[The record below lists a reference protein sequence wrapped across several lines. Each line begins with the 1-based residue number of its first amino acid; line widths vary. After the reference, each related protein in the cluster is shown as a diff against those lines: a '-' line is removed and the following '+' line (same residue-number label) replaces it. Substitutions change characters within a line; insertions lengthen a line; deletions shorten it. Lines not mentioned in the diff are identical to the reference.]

1 MRTHLDVEQ
10 REDIRRD
17 LAERMKLVPPDL
29 RPGEDVFHWQEHP
42 GGNHCCQGPHGCHQY
57 WHDNFPG
64 KRKQAKETF
73 GHRGFGRTSELA
85 RANRSTCG
93 CGSIVKVKHYLSAML
108 DWQGL
113 LVAAPEDLRTK
124 KAESFSPEK
133 ES

>member
-1 MRTHLDVEQ
+1 MRTHLEVEQ

-42 GGNHCCQGPHGCHQY
+42 GGNHCCQGPYGCHQY
-57 WHDNFPG
+57 WHDNF
-64 KRKQAKETF
+64 
-73 GHRGFGRTSELA
+73 
-85 RANRSTCG
+85 
-93 CGSIVKVKHYLSAML
+93 
-108 DWQGL
+108 QGL
-113 LVAAPEDLRTK
+113 LVATPEDLRTK